1 MPVPQPLRHP
11 VSIAVA
17 CALGQFLLTLAILLA
32 GRALAPPQA
41 FGSVKLVAFAS
52 TIALPLLLVHVSG
65 LWKQAGLAFDKVR
78 PAPVFLASML
88 LVPLALSFGV
98 QQRAGS
104 SIGGD
109 LLVQFLNAFGE
120 ELLFRGVIFA
130 LLLRLPAWQAIAL
143 NGVLFGAM
151 HLLHGFMGAPWA
163 SALTQAGWT
172 TLGGMMFCAVRLRT
186 GSLWLAIVLHMAKNL
201 AVMYSAAGH
210 EEAVILQG
218 VTAIV
223 ELAVVAWVLRGTV
236 ADDRSA
242 GRPLGSV
249 P

>member
-1 MPVPQPLRHP
+1 MPVLQPLRHP
-11 VSIAVA
+11 VPAAVA
-17 CALGQFLLTLAILLA
+17 CASGQFLLTLAILLA

-41 FGSVKLVAFAS
+41 FGTVKLVAFAS
-52 TIALPLLLVHVSG
+52 TIALPLLLAHVFG
-65 LWKQAGLAFDKVR
+65 LWKQVGLAFDKVR
-78 PAPVFLASML
+78 PAPVFLACML

-104 SIGGD
+104 SFGGD

-130 LLLRLPAWQAIAL
+130 LLLRLPVWQAVAL
-143 NGVLFGAM
+143 NGLLFGAM

-201 AVMYSAAGH
+201 AVMYSAPAR
-210 EEAVILQG
+210 A
-218 VTAIV
+218 
-223 ELAVVAWVLRGTV
+223 
-236 ADDRSA
+236 RSA
-242 GRPLGSV
+242 GRRG
-249 P
+249 